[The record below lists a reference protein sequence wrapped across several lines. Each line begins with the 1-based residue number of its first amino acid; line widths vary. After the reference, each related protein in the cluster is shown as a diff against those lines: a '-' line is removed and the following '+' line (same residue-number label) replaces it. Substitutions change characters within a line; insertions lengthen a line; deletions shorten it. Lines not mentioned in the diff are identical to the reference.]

1 LEEATVADRVYVVG
15 VGAEGYSGLSPR
27 AREILDAAEAIF
39 GVERL
44 LETIPTGRAAR
55 ISGNPGVAKA
65 LSLIESTAGEGG
77 VAVIASGDPGFF
89 GIGKLMVRRFGR
101 GRVEIIPHVS
111 SVQLAFAAVGE
122 SWEDASFLSVHG
134 RSIGGLVEAVERAP
148 KVAIFTDG
156 INSPS
161 AVAKRLLAAGVR
173 GRRAFLCEEMGGPKE
188 RVRQMKLA
196 ELAGMECS
204 PLSVLILLPDPE
216 SATAGVSGVQSPRSE
231 WPLGIPDEEFQQRR
245 PRRGLITKLEVR
257 LAALGKMGLTSR
269 SVVWDVGAGSGAV
282 SIEAAGIAREG
293 QVYAVERDEEGIEII
308 RANLATFGC
317 RNVVVVP
324 GSAPEA
330 LEGLPA
336 PDAVFV
342 GGSGGK
348 LSAILD
354 LVGRRLRPNGR
365 VVVNAATLET
375 VGAALAHLREMGFAV
390 ESTLIQVS
398 RGKGL
403 GEGLTHFEALD
414 PVFIVAGRRS

>member
-1 LEEATVADRVYVVG
+1 
-15 VGAEGYSGLSPR
+15 
-27 AREILDAAEAIF
+27 
-39 GVERL
+39 
-44 LETIPTGRAAR
+44 
-55 ISGNPGVAKA
+55 
-65 LSLIESTAGEGG
+65 
-77 VAVIASGDPGFF
+77 
-89 GIGKLMVRRFGR
+89 
-101 GRVEIIPHVS
+101 
-111 SVQLAFAAVGE
+111 
-122 SWEDASFLSVHG
+122 
-134 RSIGGLVEAVERAP
+134 
-148 KVAIFTDG
+148 
-156 INSPS
+156 
-161 AVAKRLLAAGVR
+161 
-173 GRRAFLCEEMGGPKE
+173 
-188 RVRQMKLA
+188 
-196 ELAGMECS
+196 
-204 PLSVLILLPDPE
+204 
-216 SATAGVSGVQSPRSE
+216 
-231 WPLGIPDEEFQQRR
+231 
-245 PRRGLITKLEVR
+245 
-257 LAALGKMGLTSR
+257 MGLTSR
-269 SVVWDVGAGSGAV
+269 SVVWDLGAGSGAV